1 MFILREITE
10 MKAVS
15 WTVQSFINNLHT
27 LECKNTWND
36 LPGGTT
42 EAFLTL
48 MLLNQF
54 QQQ

>member
-1 MFILREITE
+1 MLILREITE
-10 MKAVS
+10 MKAV
-15 WTVQSFINNLHT
+15 QSFTNNLHT
-27 LECKNTWND
+27 LECKNTRND